1 MMFWGRDKGFQTWNW
16 LLQLSLVS
24 DQTQSSLKAPL
35 KGHSQQAAKGDR
47 PAGTG
52 AFTVYRVLYQV
63 YNFGMEI
70 QRLLLVSLPST
81 VYINLGVNRSKV
93 KVNLS

>member
-1 MMFWGRDKGFQTWNW
+1 MVFWDKVLQTWNW

-24 DQTQSSLKAPL
+24 DQTQSSSEVPL
-35 KGHSQQAAKGDR
+35 KGHSQQAAKGVR
-47 PAGTG
+47 LQGLG
-52 AFTVYRVLYQV
+52 HSVYRALYQV
-63 YNFGMEI
+63 YNFSMES